1 MFRKLHNAQA
11 TSSISDLYQGNR
23 VITYRCLFWNIRII
37 LTLKIYHCNTQ
48 SKYLAIF
55 YNENKSRIQYSL
67 LEVINISLQC
77 PLSGFWKIMA
87 ATIVLAISH
96 LSNQLWLLFFNSEM
110 EKQGTRVFFPY
121 KRTLGE
127 KRGREREKEEE
138 ERERNSKRLDKKRKD
153 TKQSRA
159 IWRIL
164 YSPRIGDL
172 RRAAE
177 MWKNTFP
184 AAFKHSIYSTQNKV
198 ENIMTFLSGQLS
210 QKLRSHVLQC

>member
-1 MFRKLHNAQA
+1 MLKQHLLSVICTRETESLH
-11 TSSISDLYQGNR
+11 
-23 VITYRCLFWNIRII
+23 RCLFWNIRII

-55 YNENKSRIQYSL
+55 YHENKSRIQYSL
-67 LEVINISLQC
+67 LEVINTSLQC

-127 KRGREREKEEE
+127 KRGRERKKEEE
-138 ERERNSKRLDKKRKD
+138 ERERNSKRLDKKEK
-153 TKQSRA
+153 TSNRA
-159 IWRIL
+159 
-164 YSPRIGDL
+164 G
-172 RRAAE
+172 
-177 MWKNTFP
+177 
-184 AAFKHSIYSTQNKV
+184 
-198 ENIMTFLSGQLS
+198 LSGGFCIHPEQGT
-210 QKLRSHVLQC
+210 